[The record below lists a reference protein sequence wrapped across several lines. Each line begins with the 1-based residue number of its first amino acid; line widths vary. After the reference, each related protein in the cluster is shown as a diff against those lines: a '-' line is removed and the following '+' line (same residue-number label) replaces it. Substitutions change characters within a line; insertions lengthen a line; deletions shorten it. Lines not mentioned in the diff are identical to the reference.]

1 MIFFVNF
8 LVGFFQLKDLGGK
21 NKGIPLIIKIFSAFM
36 LIGLIFTFLLPE
48 TKGKTLEQLN
58 GEAFDEAEHKE
69 KKTLKD
75 RLKMFDKFNKKMSVR
90 PTNKY
95 TIN

>member
-1 MIFFVNF
+1 
-8 LVGFFQLKDLGGK
+8 
-21 NKGIPLIIKIFSAFM
+21 M

-58 GEAFDEAEHKE
+58 GEAFDEEAEHKE

-75 RLKMFDKFNKKMSVR
+75 RLNRFYKLNKKISVR